1 MVQYSARR
9 DDDNDDDKG
18 NEEEGGN
25 DIRVRIS
32 KREMIGWR

>member
-32 KREMIGWR
+32 KRKMIGWR